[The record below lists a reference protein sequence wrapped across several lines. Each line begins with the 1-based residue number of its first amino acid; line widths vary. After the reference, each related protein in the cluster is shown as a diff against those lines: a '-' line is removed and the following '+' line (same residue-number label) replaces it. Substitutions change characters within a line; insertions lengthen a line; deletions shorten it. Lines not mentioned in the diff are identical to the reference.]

1 MLTVGLSGGIASG
14 KSTISALF
22 AKRGVPVID
31 TDVISRSLL
40 EPGEIAYQRLCE
52 HCGDSIVT
60 DDGLIDRKKLRQLI
74 FSNAEEKAWLET
86 MLHPLIYQRSQK
98 DIQDNSTADY
108 VLVVIPLLFET
119 NFQAQVER
127 ICVVNCPAELQI
139 KRLIKRDKI
148 DEPLARKMLDQQLS
162 NDQRVARAHDVI
174 DNQGDGSNLEAQV
187 EALHQSYLS
196 LSHG

>member
-60 DDGLIDRKKLRQLI
+60 DDGLIDRKQLRQLI

-148 DEPLARKMLDQQLS
+148 DETLARKMLDQQLS

-174 DNQGDGSNLEAQV
+174 DNQGDGTDLEAQV

>member
-60 DDGLIDRKKLRQLI
+60 NDGLIDRKKLRQLI

-108 VLVVIPLLFET
+108 VIVVIPLLFET
-119 NFQAQVER
+119 NFQTQVER

-148 DEPLARKMLDQQLS
+148 DETLARKMLDQQLS

-187 EALHQSYLS
+187 ETLHQSYLS

>member
-52 HCGDSIVT
+52 RFGDSIVT
-60 DDGLIDRKKLRQLI
+60 DGGLIDRKKLRQLI

-98 DIQDNSTADY
+98 DIQDNSAADY

-148 DEPLARKMLDQQLS
+148 DETLARKMLDQQLS
-162 NDQRVARAHDVI
+162 NDQRVTRAHDVI
-174 DNQGDGSNLEAQV
+174 DNQGDGTDLEAQV

-196 LSHG
+196 LAHG